1 MKKCI
6 VVLAVV
12 GVIVL
17 SLVVGVF
24 ANDIIWDDI
33 GRGNLNLRT
42 VLINPDNPQII
53 YIGSSN
59 AVLKSEDG
67 GGSWR
72 NILSV
77 KGQNR
82 SVNFLLFDPEDK
94 NSLYAATGNG
104 LFLTSTQGK
113 NWNRISRGKNSLEN
127 ECTALAVL
135 PDGIYLGTKGGLS
148 ISQDKGRSWHK
159 ATAKLGSSY
168 ILAIAYDIKEPNYIY
183 VACIEGVFKTQDN
196 GQSWERIFLANPTED
211 GNDIEEEI
219 EDQDEEERLSNIR
232 YISCDPNNLNC
243 LYVATS
249 KGIHRS
255 CDRGQN
261 WEAVSSY
268 GLLSQDVRFLL
279 ISSKSNLYAATKT
292 GVFEYRNDRW
302 QELSLHLLAGEVRF
316 LSLDSQDN
324 LYAACD
330 KGLFKAKITD
340 SGDTQISDNI
350 IAIYYKDGP
359 KINEVQQAAIKYAE
373 VEPEKIKRWRSQ
385 AAKRALLPHLTVSTD
400 RDNNRTASSS
410 IWGIYGSNGSPG
422 KYFVGPDDET
432 KYNNNNWS
440 ISVTWEL
447 GDLIYSDDQTNIDV
461 RSKLMVQ
468 LRDDILD
475 EVTKLYFER
484 IRVKMEINNLTIEDS
499 KKRCEKELKL
509 QELAAS
515 LDALTGGYFTSH
527 LPINRESS

>member
-1 MKKCI
+1 MKKQAVI
-6 VVLAVV
+6 LVAAVLFIFASMV
-12 GVIVL
+12 
-17 SLVVGVF
+17 SVF

-33 GRGNLNLRT
+33 GRGNLDVRT
-42 VLINPDNPQII
+42 VLVEPGNPRTL
-53 YIGSSN
+53 YLGSSN

-67 GGSWR
+67 GASYR
-72 NILSV
+72 SILSSRGTN
-77 KGQNR
+77 KG
-82 SVNFLLFDPEDK
+82 VNFLLFALYDK

-104 LFLTSTQGK
+104 LYQSLNRGR
-113 NWNRISRGKNSLEN
+113 NWNRIFKGKNYLEN
-127 ECTALAVL
+127 ECTALAIL
-135 PDGIYLGTKGGLS
+135 PSSLYLGTKAGLFV
-148 ISQDKGRSWHK
+148 SQDGGRSWHK
-159 ATAKLGSSY
+159 ESGILGNSQVLNISY
-168 ILAIAYDIKEPNYIY
+168 NLNEPDYIY
-183 VACIEGVFKTQDN
+183 IASLDGVFKTSDAGKN
-196 GQSWERIFLANPTED
+196 WERIFVAHPVENGD
-211 GNDIEEEI
+211 NGDEI
-219 EDQDEEERLSNIR
+219 SEDQDEPARFSGIK
-232 YISCDPNNLNC
+232 YVTIDPNNLNC

-249 KGIHRS
+249 KGIYRS
-255 CDRGQN
+255 QN
-261 WEAVSSY
+261 KGKSWDLLTDY
-268 GLLSQDVRFLL
+268 GLLSKEIKFLL
-279 ISSKSNLYAATKT
+279 ISLKSTIYAVTKS
-292 GVFEYRNDRW
+292 GIFEYANERW
-302 QELSLHLLAGEVRF
+302 HELSLGLTAEDISSLAK
-316 LSLDSQDN
+316 DNQDN

-340 SGDTQISDNI
+340 FGDTQISDNI

-422 KYFVGPDDET
+422 KYFIGPDDET
-432 KYNNNNWS
+432 KYKNNNWS

-484 IRVKMEINNLTIEDS
+484 IRVKMEINNLSIEDS
-499 KKRCEKELKL
+499 RKRCEKELKL
-509 QELAAS
+509 QELTAS
-515 LDALTGGYFTSH
+515 LDALTGGYFSSH
-527 LPINRESS
+527 QINKESS